1 MEAARSFPDH
11 MPLARDLFRREAGYG
26 GYWAA
31 LMDHLHGGLDSSL
44 LDNQLKLNI
53 MDRLRAR

>member
-1 MEAARSFPDH
+1 

-53 MDRLRAR
+53 MDGLRAR